1 MNNLV
6 SAAQMRKLEQRAFE
20 KGISGEVLMEEA
32 AYAAACEIKKDFNST
47 KTVTAVCGKGNNGGD
62 GLALARI
69 LHCMGFDV
77 KICLTDDTLKT
88 DSAQLNLKLAES
100 FGIEFTKEIHSDIV
114 IDAIFG
120 IGIKGAANEPYIDK
134 INQSGAY
141 IISLDI
147 PSGVCADTGAAEG
160 EVVNADLTLTFGYKK
175 CGLTQYPGKQLAG
188 EIRVLPISVPFE
200 TSGIFEVTS
209 VNGGLPES
217 KPDDN
222 KGSRGKVLII
232 SGCVKYL
239 GAAKMCTLAALRT
252 GCGLVSLM
260 LPKNLCAVVQSSISE
275 AVVLP
280 LECTDYISYDAFI
293 QYEKEIMSADSIVIG
308 PGLSASDEVL
318 KILDYLS
325 DIDKPVII
333 DADGINSVFGN
344 INILKKYKNAAITP
358 HPGEFARLFGT
369 SVYKTQNN
377 RIEYARNAALETG
390 TVVAL
395 KGAST
400 VTASPD
406 GTCYINTTGNPG
418 MATGGSGDVLAGIAG
433 ALSARCKNLTEAMY
447 LSVYLHGFAGDAV
460 CETIG
465 TEGMLPTDL
474 INALPN
480 AIQKTKI

>member
-6 SAAQMRKLEQRAFE
+6 SVARMRELECSAFE

-32 AYAAACEIKKDFNST
+32 AYAAAYEIKKDFPDT

-77 KICLTDDTLKT
+77 KICLTDDDLKT
-88 DSAQLNLKLAES
+88 NSAKINLNAAKN
-100 FGIEFTKEIHSDIV
+100 FGIEFTKKIDTDIV

-134 INQSGAY
+134 INESGAY
-141 IISLDI
+141 VVSLDI

-160 EVVNADLTLTFGYKK
+160 KAVKANLTLTFGYKK

-200 TSGIFEVTS
+200 TSNIFEVDS
-209 VNGGLPES
+209 AKGMLPES

-232 SGCVKYL
+232 AGCVKYL
-239 GAAKMCTLAALRT
+239 GAAKMCTLAALRS

-260 LPKNLCAVVQSSISE
+260 LPKNLCATVQSCINE

-308 PGLSASDEVL
+308 PGLSSSGEIL

-325 DIDKPVII
+325 DINKPIII
-333 DADGINSVFGN
+333 DADGINSVCGN
-344 INILKKYKNAAITP
+344 IHILKKYKNAAITP

-369 SVYKTQNN
+369 TISEVQKN
-377 RIEYARNAALETG
+377 RIEYAKNAAIKTG
-390 TVVAL
+390 TIVVL

-400 VTASPD
+400 VTASPN
-406 GTCYINTTGNPG
+406 GICYVNTTGNPG

-433 ALSARCKNLTEAMY
+433 ALSARCGNLTDAMY
-447 LSVYLHGFAGDAV
+447 LSVYLHGFAGDIV
-460 CETIG
+460 CENTG
-465 TEGMLPTDL
+465 FEGMLPTDI
-474 INALPN
+474 INTLPH